1 MDEIKKLLTRNEYI
15 NEGIKFKTL
24 FILDI
29 KNKKDNIGVRALS
42 RETGYSSSFISK
54 LMNNLLKEGYL
65 DKNFHLTRKGKKY
78 YETLKLEFREILNKI
93 NYVSLDFITKEKVSI
108 YSVTNPFSLFLSENT
123 SDLYKII
130 LKTHTYNFI
139 QNIEKNSFSIIGI
152 IPYMNLKIL
161 GLNIEIIKEI
171 EGGNHVVVGKD
182 KTKKL
187 IILGKNTVTDSIY
200 KNSNIIAK
208 SFFEKYN
215 DILYIDTMNDLEK
228 KLQLDSSYNV
238 FLWEPLSDYI
248 LTKYDFKIIKIFKS
262 SNVFT
267 QVFIR
272 NKDVFLEKITEEKII
287 FDIKNKYEEFL
298 KNDKKINVDSLEE
311 ELYDRY

>member
-15 NEGIKFKTL
+15 GEGIKFKTL

-54 LMNNLLKEGYL
+54 LVNNLLKEGYL
-65 DKNFHLTRKGKKY
+65 DTNFNINNKGEKY
-78 YETLKLEFREILNKI
+78 YKKLKLEFKEILNKI
-93 NYVSLDFITKEKVSI
+93 NYLSSEIIAKEKVNI
-108 YSVTNPFSLFLSENT
+108 YSVTSPFSLYLSENT
-123 SDLYKII
+123 NNLYKII

-152 IPYMNLKIL
+152 IPYMNLKSL

-171 EGGNHVVVGKD
+171 EGGNHIVVGKE

-187 IILGKNTVTDSIY
+187 IILGENTVTDSIY
-200 KNSNIIAK
+200 KNSNIIEK
-208 SFFEKYN
+208 NFFKKYN
-215 DILYIDTMNDLEK
+215 DILYIDNINDLEK
-228 KLQLDSSYNV
+228 KLQIDSSYNV
-238 FLWEPLSDYI
+238 FLWEPISDYI
-248 LTKYDFKIIKIFKS
+248 IKKYDLKKIKIFKNA
-262 SNVFT
+262 NVFT

-272 NKDVFLEKITEEKII
+272 NKDIFLEKIIEEKII
-287 FDIKNKYEEFL
+287 FDIKNKYEEYL
-298 KNDKKINVDSLEE
+298 KNDKKINVHKLEGK
-311 ELYDRY
+311 LYDRY